1 MELNSPIAV
10 VSFLFI
16 SLAFV
21 AGGFY
26 VLFKLVFPF
35 FGRTI
40 IRYLQ
45 ASGYS
50 REAVMNSLRTS
61 LIPAGLKQ
69 SLIRYAET
77 VYSKGEE
84 AGD

>member
-10 VSFLFI
+10 VSFLLI

-26 VLFKLVFPF
+26 VLFKFVFPF

-40 IRYLQ
+40 IRYLKT
-45 ASGYS
+45 SGYS